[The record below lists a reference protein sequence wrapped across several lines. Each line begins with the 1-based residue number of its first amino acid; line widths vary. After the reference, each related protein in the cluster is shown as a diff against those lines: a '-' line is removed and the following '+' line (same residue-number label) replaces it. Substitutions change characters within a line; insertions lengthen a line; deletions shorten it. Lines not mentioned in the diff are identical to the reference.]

1 MTAPLENI
9 TVLDCS
15 VLLPGPYCTMMLAE
29 LGADVIKIE
38 RPGSGDSLRIVNP
51 GSFQYLNGNKKLITM
66 DLKSEKGR
74 DLFLKLAADAQVVIE
89 GFRPGVVK
97 RLGIDFDAVKKVNP
111 SVIYCSISGYG
122 QTGPYANLPGHDIN
136 YMGLTGLLSI
146 CGDPESGRP
155 EYPGGFQVADLSG
168 AMFALTS
175 ILAALLRPKDSATAL
190 LLDVS
195 MTESLSML
203 MMPRFLEYLGQGK
216 PSKEVFMGR
225 GPYGVFET
233 RDGKYLTLGVVEDH
247 FWLNLCK
254 TLKLD
259 DLASD
264 TTLRGWVARNR
275 NRHKILP
282 RLKAAFMERDFDSLM
297 ENLSKADVPVSPVH
311 SLDGWTDDPQFR
323 YRGFY
328 PDAVDGGVEHEGLT
342 RFPVK
347 GLSRARGGEGEDPIL
362 GKDTD
367 AVLSKI
373 GLGRDDIRILREEK
387 VL

>member
-1 MTAPLENI
+1 MAAPLEKI

-29 LGADVIKIE
+29 LGANVVKIE
-38 RPGSGDSLRIVNP
+38 RPGSGDNLRAINP
-51 GSFQYLNGNKKLITM
+51 GSFKYLNGNKKLVTL
-66 DLKSEKGR
+66 DLKNEKGR

-122 QTGPYANLPGHDIN
+122 QTGPYADLPGHDIN

-146 CGDPESGRP
+146 CGDPESERP
-155 EYPGGFQVADLSG
+155 EYPGGFQIADLSG
-168 AMFALTS
+168 SMFALTS
-175 ILAALLRPKDSATAL
+175 ILAALLRPKDSASAL
-190 LLDVS
+190 FLDVA
-195 MTESLSML
+195 MTESLSMW

-216 PSKEVFMGR
+216 PSKEIFMGR

-247 FWLNLCK
+247 FWENLCK
-254 TLKLD
+254 ALDLD

-264 TTLRGWVARNR
+264 KSLKGWVARNR
-275 NRHKILP
+275 NRDKILP
-282 RLKAAFMERDFDSLM
+282 RLEGAFKERDFDFLM
-297 ENLSKADVPVSPVH
+297 EKLTKADVPVSPAN

-323 YRGFY
+323 YRGFA
-328 PDAVDGGVEHEGLT
+328 PDIAENKVDSDGLM
-342 RFPVK
+342 RFPVG
-347 GLSRARGGEGEDPIL
+347 GLSRGGDRGSEDPVL

-367 AVLSKI
+367 AILSEI
-373 GLGRDDIRILREEK
+373 GLGRDDIRIFREEG
-387 VL
+387 VI